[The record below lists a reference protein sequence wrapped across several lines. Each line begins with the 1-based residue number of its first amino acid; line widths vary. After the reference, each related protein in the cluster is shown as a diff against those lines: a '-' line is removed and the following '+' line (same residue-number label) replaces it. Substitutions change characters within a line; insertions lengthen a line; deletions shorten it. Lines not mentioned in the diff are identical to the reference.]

1 MGATN
6 FAFYNVE
13 RAYEFCMPYGVL
25 DENNEILD
33 GREIPDYLEEMET
46 LNESLLSYLKEL
58 GLKYYP
64 EKSKTYYDSDR
75 NYAALKLGEFVTG
88 FTYFGYD
95 MDLEVVLLA
104 RCGYHEGM
112 CLDFVCKW
120 EGNDIYDQDKG
131 YIDFDLEIFLQPQ
144 DIKRVKRNFL
154 NRLEKEG
161 NKIKTLIN
169 KMYEKHTS

>member
-6 FAFYNVE
+6 FAYYNVD
-13 RAYEFCMPYGVL
+13 RAYVFCMPLEVL

-33 GREIPDYLEEMET
+33 CTEQPDYLEEMET

-58 GLKYYP
+58 GFKYYP
-64 EKSKTYYDSDR
+64 EKKKVYYGNDR
-75 NYAALKLGEFVTG
+75 DYQALQLGEFSTD
-88 FTYFGYD
+88 FLYYGYD
-95 MDLEVVLLA
+95 MSLKILLLA

-112 CLDFVCKW
+112 CLDFDCTW

-131 YIDFDLEIFLQPQ
+131 HIEYDLENKVEPQ
-144 DIKRVKRNFL
+144 DIKRVKRNFF